1 MAKSNLT
8 IQSRFTVQRRE
19 QLLQPYQQ
27 RLAAARAAGDSL
39 AEIDALTELGRAWL
53 RQRDYVRAVAAYE
66 QQLAIL
72 RLLGNSPGEAEAL
85 SVLSGVYLA
94 QGEYRRALLA
104 AEQSL
109 DIQHRV
115 GGLTA
120 GSVCDALL
128 NMAASYA
135 ALGNLRGAAAAY
147 EEELAHARAS
157 GLTQLEAFVLDE
169 LGQTYVNLDQPGR
182 AIKCLKQ
189 ELELRRRLKDCPG
202 EGRAHVN
209 LGCAYFTLGRT
220 PRALHHYQLGLAI
233 YRQLEDSIGEYAALN
248 NLGTLHLAMGD
259 RGAAAACYEQQL
271 DVACRLGDC
280 EQEARAREN
289 LKTARSTRP
298 IEGGDW
304 SELRPM

>member
-19 QLLQPYQQ
+19 QVLQPYQQ

-39 AEIDALTELGRAWL
+39 AEIDALAELGRAWS
-53 RQRDYVRAVAAYE
+53 RQRDYTRAVAAYE

-85 SVLSGVYLA
+85 SALSGVYLA

-115 GGLTA
+115 GDRATDG
-120 GSVCDALL
+120 GECDALL

-135 ALGNLRGAAAAY
+135 ALGNLRGAAVAY

-157 GLTQLEAFVLDE
+157 GQTQLEAFVLDE
-169 LGQTYVNLDQPGR
+169 LGQTYVNLDQPGARSSVSSRSLSCGAGSTTVR
-182 AIKCLKQ
+182 A
-189 ELELRRRLKDCPG
+189 
-202 EGRAHVN
+202 RAERMSTW
-209 LGCAYFTLGRT
+209 AAPTLPWAAHRV
-220 PRALHHYQLGLAI
+220 PALHHYQRVGYLPPNSGQHWGICGAE
-233 YRQLEDSIGEYAALN
+233 QPGHAASRH
-248 NLGTLHLAMGD
+248 GRPRRWRRRVTSSSSTLPAGWATVTASP
-259 RGAAAACYEQQL
+259 GA
-271 DVACRLGDC
+271 
-280 EQEARAREN
+280 
-289 LKTARSTRP
+289 
-298 IEGGDW
+298 
-304 SELRPM
+304 